1 MPPCDTYTLYI
12 PWLMVLDCLL
22 ENKKCESANL
32 DFIKDVD
39 PMLQLLVKKEDL
51 VVPDEVRF
59 LQSQSTSKY
68 GKFKQDQS
76 QYQGQQQH
84 HHYQHHHLH
93 QSLKQSDQYFQMSA
107 PFTLKPS
114 NYANYSSRQR
124 SQSSEFRPPHDFS
137 NPIWEYFTLEE
148 DKATCKVCGKRI
160 TYRNNA
166 YVTNLVTHL
175 RTRGIGHDTSYNFY
189 MMKKSE
195 TSNKIREEMALN
207 YLLTNMASTVFGQ
220 NQQNSGGGPGAE

>member
-1 MPPCDTYTLYI
+1 
-12 PWLMVLDCLL
+12 
-22 ENKKCESANL
+22 
-32 DFIKDVD
+32 
-39 PMLQLLVKKEDL
+39 MLQLLVKKEEL
-51 VVPDEVRF
+51 VPEEVRF
-59 LQSQSTSKY
+59 LQSQPTAKHPKSK
-68 GKFKQDQS
+68 QE
-76 QYQGQQQH
+76 
-84 HHYQHHHLH
+84 HYPPP
-93 QSLKQSDQYFQMSA
+93 KPDQYFQMSA

-114 NYANYSSRQR
+114 NFSAFLPRQR
-124 SQSSEFRPPHDFS
+124 SQTSEFRPPHDFS

-220 NQQNSGGGPGAE
+220 NQHSAGGGVPGTE